1 MCLYTKW
8 KKPKEAKKDIIVY
21 KILDETRVSPIRG
34 FVYNLGVKYD
44 TNFEHVNSLFTN
56 GRFINAGF
64 HAFTSKRALL
74 KSSLMKN
81 PLKLGVAFKCII
93 PKGSSY
99 YISSCKK
106 EIVSDS
112 IIIKRRLLLN
122 RF

>member
-1 MCLYTKW
+1 MCLYTRW
-8 KKPKEAKKDIIVY
+8 KKPKKAKRNIIVY
-21 KILDETRVSPIRG
+21 KILDKTRVSPYRG

-44 TNFEHVNSLFTN
+44 TDMDF
-56 GRFINAGF
+56 FINPFGGGLYIDVGF

-74 KSSLMKN
+74 KSA
-81 PLKLGVAFKCII
+81 LKKDFIPGVAFKCII

-112 IIIKRRLLLN
+112 IIIKRRLLFN